1 MLFRRSQNE
10 LLKGL
15 LYPVLMMAGML
26 MASAIFSLTIL
37 PAMISLLEGFH
48 LQDQSYAIM
57 KKAIPLTAVTVLIIF
72 GIAVIITFIATRK
85 RHIVASY
92 RFLLRFFRDSLP
104 VQIASRNFTRF
115 FLECVR
121 QKLSTIQC
129 MDILMQLPN
138 RPVVSYIAANLDA
151 SMRQGESLEEA
162 ADTALLE
169 SSLSRF
175 MKTAVYS
182 SDCERML
189 EGYLEMT
196 RVRTET
202 QIRRFSRTVQFVSY
216 LMIGIMIVLMYRL
229 LLMPINMMQQM

>member
-1 MLFRRSQNE
+1 
-10 LLKGL
+10 
-15 LYPVLMMAGML
+15 
-26 MASAIFSLTIL
+26 
-37 PAMISLLEGFH
+37 
-48 LQDQSYAIM
+48 
-57 KKAIPLTAVTVLIIF
+57 
-72 GIAVIITFIATRK
+72 
-85 RHIVASY
+85 
-92 RFLLRFFRDSLP
+92 
-104 VQIASRNFTRF
+104 
-115 FLECVR
+115 
-121 QKLSTIQC
+121 
-129 MDILMQLPN
+129 MQLPN

-229 LLMPINMMQQM
+229 LLMPVNMMQQM